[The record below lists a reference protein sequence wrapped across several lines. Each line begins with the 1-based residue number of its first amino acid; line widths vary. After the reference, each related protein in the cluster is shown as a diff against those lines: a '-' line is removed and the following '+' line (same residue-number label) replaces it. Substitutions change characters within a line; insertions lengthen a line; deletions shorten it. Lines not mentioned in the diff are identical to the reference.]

1 MDTQK
6 TTNGLQVIGEGTGI
20 GKSTLH
26 MVGYLGKNCNPVET
40 IAHEYCPVCKEKGQ
54 IQVLRTYRINFQE
67 SIFLCENPQCIYPLG
82 HKPLNNIITSADSE
96 NHQVPSTQK
105 KRKLCGI
112 GDFSPVESHPKKAR
126 TNNVVNV
133 EHTINTDPVVKCYQ
147 NGLCI
152 PKSSLHDV
160 LQNDQQKPTNNVESC
175 MQKVDFETT
184 TNTNNYQGS
193 PPKTSSSRTQLL
205 PNSELCSTTS
215 EILLKDDKGSLNKTD
230 LCLQWRNVHN
240 LCWLDC
246 ILSAVVHLKTLKF
259 ALAEEYNDGK
269 CLLQKLLTKYNQATV
284 LLNTCK
290 RNKVKGNICIFF
302 PLDVLP
308 KAESHLNEIRNIIFT
323 QLQPQLKYELG
334 KKESPVFAI
343 PLLLRLDQ
351 QAEKLFLH
359 SFSWK
364 FECVCCGYKY
374 QDRLRKT
381 LTTFT
386 NTVPDWHPLN
396 AIHVGPCNNCSDK
409 SQRRQMILEKVPSIL
424 MLHFVEGLPH
434 NNLKNYSFQF
444 EDDTYQITSIVQYQ
458 TDKKHFI
465 TWSLNP
471 DGTWLECDDLK
482 GPYCKSHK
490 RCKVPP
496 SEIHIVFWEKKTSH
510 VPEEPNSQSQSK
522 NTKDFPLNNVQSNS
536 TVLHCG
542 FDNTADKIPAEHHKE
557 DFVRTP
563 DTKQKRVAED
573 ESSVHHGL
581 ENLAHD
587 DLITLTLEEI
597 QVDSEGRSLSNGQMM
612 VGNTLVEMDT
622 LQQGELAFSPN
633 IPYTGEFAGP
643 SLAMNNKYTLYE
655 NSSICFPLEE
665 LNSANITPLVPRKHD
680 PDPSGSSLAQ
690 RAGDRTHLPN
700 GEHGLNSELQLNKK
714 LSPVDSIMQKSPN
727 LKDTSKIVVN
737 SQVASSAASNS
748 FQPSHKDQK
757 RGFVGSWVN
766 KLLSKNTSFMP
777 SSASALK
784 NERSCRTPSMQKI
797 REVRLPVKGASNFGG
812 FQSRGTNKT
821 TETTK
826 SAVPWSNNAH
836 PLSNFKGFS
845 QSTCLP
851 AASHTTNGGPTWNK
865 SGSMLGTSGKVTQ
878 FHSTSCNSRKAEES
892 DSDKTKKLRLKL
904 LKKLHAKKKKLAS
917 LDRLAVEQM
926 KHEKPVSGDVSAPS
940 QTESHDDSELLQSFL
955 SELQDQ
961 IDIAGNESEFSA
973 NSVSGCTSHRNSD
986 EILAELL
993 SPTSTVASLEAPKS
1007 EDECMY
1013 MEMVDSSVATTASEE
1028 KTSVPHAAMTSKDHN
1043 YYSPVKDNNSEL
1055 HTMSKPSVKKLAFES
1070 PTREDI
1076 LEDLF
1081 SISAPSSMTN
1091 DIDLPHFD
1099 ETLFETW

>member
-40 IAHEYCPVCKEKGQ
+40 TAHEYCPVCKEKGQ

-82 HKPLNNIITSADSE
+82 YKPLTSIITSADSE
-96 NHQVPSTQK
+96 NHQVPSTHK
-105 KRKLCGI
+105 KRKLCDI
-112 GDFSPVESHPKKAR
+112 SDFSPVESHPKKAR
-126 TNNVVNV
+126 TKNVVNV
-133 EHTINTDPVVKCYQ
+133 EHTTNRDPAVKCQQ
-147 NGLCI
+147 NSLCI

-160 LQNDQQKPTNNVESC
+160 LQNDQQKTSNNGEPC
-175 MQKVDFETT
+175 IQKADFEPT
-184 TNTNNYQGS
+184 TNSYQES
-193 PPKTSSSRTQLL
+193 PPKTSSPRTQLV

-215 EILLKDDKGSLNKTD
+215 EILLEDDKGSTNNTD
-230 LCLQWRNVHN
+230 LCLQWRNLHN

-246 ILSAVVHLKTLKF
+246 VLSALVHLETLKF
-259 ALAEEYNDGK
+259 ALAKEYNDGK

-284 LLNTCK
+284 LLNACK
-290 RNKVKGNICIFF
+290 RSKVK
-302 PLDVLP
+302 DVLP
-308 KAESHLNEIRNIIFT
+308 KAESHLNEIRNRMFT
-323 QLQPQLKYELG
+323 QLQPQLKCELG
-334 KKESPVFAI
+334 KKESPVFAL
-343 PLLLRLDQ
+343 PLLLQQDQ

-374 QDRLRKT
+374 QDRFRKT

-386 NTVPDWHPLN
+386 NIIPDWHPLN
-396 AIHVGPCNNCSDK
+396 AIHVGPCNNCSDR

-434 NNLKNYSFQF
+434 NNLENYSFRF

-482 GPYCKSHK
+482 GPYCKRHK
-490 RCKVPP
+490 RFEVPP
-496 SEIHIVFWEKKTSH
+496 SEIHIVIWEKKTSH
-510 VPEEPNSQSQSK
+510 VPEELNSQFRSK
-522 NTKDFPLNNVQSNS
+522 NSEDFPLDNVQSNS
-536 TVLHCG
+536 PVLHCG
-542 FDNTADKIPAEHHKE
+542 FDNAVDKIPAEHRKE
-557 DFVRTP
+557 DSVRTP
-563 DTKQKRVAED
+563 DKKQQRVAED
-573 ESSVHHGL
+573 ESGVHHGL
-581 ENLAHD
+581 ENLAQD
-587 DLITLTLEEI
+587 DLVTLMLEEI
-597 QVDSEGRSLSNGQMM
+597 QTDSEGKSLSNGQM
-612 VGNTLVEMDT
+612 VGNNLAVGVDT
-622 LQQGELAFSPN
+622 QQRELAFPPN
-633 IPYTGEFAGP
+633 TPHRGEFAGT
-643 SLAMNNKYTLYE
+643 SLAMNKCTLYE
-655 NSSICFPLEE
+655 NSSICLPLEE
-665 LNSANITPLVPRKHD
+665 LNPANITPRVPKKHD
-680 PDPSGSSLAQ
+680 PEPSDSSLAQ
-690 RAGDRTHLPN
+690 RTDDRTNLPN
-700 GEHGLNSELQLNKK
+700 REHGLNSELQLNKK
-714 LSPVDSIMQKSPN
+714 LSPVENIMQKSPD
-727 LKDTSKIVVN
+727 LKDANKIVVN
-737 SQVASSAASNS
+737 SQVANSAAASNS

-757 RGFVGSWVN
+757 RGFVGSWVK

-784 NERSCRTPSMQKI
+784 NEKSCRTPSMQKI
-797 REVRLPVKGASNFGG
+797 SEVRLPVKGASNFGG

-821 TETTK
+821 TETLK
-826 SAVPWSNNAH
+826 SG
-836 PLSNFKGFS
+836 SNFKGFS
-845 QSTCLP
+845 QSTRLP
-851 AASHTTNGGPTWNK
+851 TASHTTTEGPTWNK
-865 SGSMLGTSGKVTQ
+865 SGSTLGTSGKVTQ
-878 FHSTSCNSRKAEES
+878 FCSPSCNSGKAEES
-892 DSDKTKKLRLKL
+892 DSDKTRKLRLKL
-904 LKKLHAKKKKLAS
+904 LKKLNAKKKKLAS

-926 KHEKPVSGDVSAPS
+926 KREKPVSGDVSTPS
-940 QTESHDDSELLQSFL
+940 QTESHNDSELLQSFL
-955 SELQDQ
+955 KELQYQ
-961 IDIAGNESEFSA
+961 IDVADNEPEFNA
-973 NSVSGCTSHRNSD
+973 NSVSGCTSHNNSD

-1013 MEMVDSSVATTASEE
+1013 MEMVDSSVATTASDE
-1028 KTSVPHAAMTSKDHN
+1028 KTSVPHAAVTSKDHN
-1043 YYSPVKDNNSEL
+1043 YYSPVKDSNSEL
-1055 HTMSKPSVKKLAFES
+1055 HTISKPSVKKLAFES

-1081 SISAPSSMTN
+1081 SISAPSSMSG